1 MRKISTVLYRTKIG
15 RALAVMSSRDQR
27 LIPLVVILQIFLSV
41 LDLFGVLIVGAL
53 GALSVSGI
61 NSGEKLSQ
69 VTSLLKFLHISEFS
83 FRNQAIVLGLLS
95 TSFLLGRTFASIFF
109 TRKIIFFFSRRGAS
123 ISSELVN
130 RLLSQPLLFIQRN
143 TSQQTLFALTRGVEL
158 LTMHVLANAVVLGSD
173 IFLLLILT
181 LGLFLVSPTTAIGLF
196 LIFTSTGLI
205 LHRLMFT
212 RAGKLGQTSSEISIK
227 SNEQVVEVLSSY
239 RDSIVRFR
247 RQHYAREIAKKRLRL
262 SEYSAEL
269 FFMPYISK
277 YIIESTV
284 LIGGLI
290 IVASQFLVD
299 NPARAAAN
307 LGIFMAAATRIAP
320 SVLRLQQGVVQIN
333 SSFSQATPTLDL
345 VSDLQEVILGD
356 ESNDEFNI
364 EHEGFTSKIELDSV
378 TFRYPGNPALAIENF
393 SLLIKP
399 GSLVAIVGSS
409 GAGKT
414 TLIDLILGIL
424 KPDKGSV
431 KISGQPP
438 LMATA
443 KWPGAIGYVPQDV
456 LIVNGTIRE
465 NIALGFPIEVATDEL
480 VSDALGIAQ
489 LVDFVKT
496 LPNGVDTEVGE
507 RGTRLSGG
515 ERQRLGI
522 ARAAFTKPQLL
533 ILDEATSSLDGETE
547 LLISKAIELLLETTT
562 VILIAHRLSTV
573 RDAGTVIYLDNGR
586 ARASGSIEEVRRLVP
601 DFDRQ
606 AKLMG
611 L

>member
-1 MRKISTVLYRTKIG
+1 MSKFLKALDRTKIG
-15 RALAVMSSRDQR
+15 RAVAIMSTRDQR
-27 LIPLVVILQIFLSV
+27 LIPLVIMLQIFLSI

-61 NSGEKLSQ
+61 NSNDQLSQ
-69 VTSLLKFLHISEFS
+69 VTSLLNFLRVSDLS
-83 FRNQAIVLGLLS
+83 FRNQAVILGILS
-95 TSFLLGRTFASIFF
+95 ISFLLGRTFASIYF
-109 TRKIIFFFSRRGAS
+109 TRKIIFFFSRRGAL
-123 ISSELVN
+123 ISSDLVN

-143 TSQQTLFALTRGVEL
+143 TTQQTLFALTRGVEL
-158 LTMHVLANAVVLGSD
+158 LTMHVLANMVVLGSD

-181 LGLFLVSPTTAIGLF
+181 LGLFLVSPITAIGLF
-196 LIFTSTGLI
+196 LIFCSTGFI
-205 LHRLMFT
+205 LHRLMFI
-212 RAGKLGQTSSEISIK
+212 RAGILGETSSEMSIK

-247 RQHYAREIAKKRLRL
+247 RQHYGKEIAKKRLSL

-284 LIGGLI
+284 LVGGLI

-320 SVLRLQQGVVQIN
+320 SVLRLQQGIVQIN
-333 SSFSQATPTLDL
+333 SSFSQATPTLEL
-345 VSDLQEVILGD
+345 VSELQEVTLGD
-356 ESNDEFNI
+356 EVNDEFNI
-364 EHEGFTSKIELDSV
+364 EHKGFTFYIYIDFV
-378 TFRYPGNPALAIENF
+378 TFRYPGSASLAIKDF
-393 SLLIKP
+393 SLRIKP
-399 GSLVAIVGSS
+399 GTLVAVVGSS

-431 KISGQPP
+431 KISGQSP

-443 KWPGAIGYVPQDV
+443 MWPGAIGYVPQDV
-456 LIVNGTIRE
+456 LIINGTIRE
-465 NIALGFPIEVATDEL
+465 NIALGYPIEVATDDL
-480 VSDALGIAQ
+480 VSDALDIAQ

-547 LLISKAIELLLETTT
+547 LMISKTIDLLLETTT

-573 RDAGTVIYLDNGR
+573 RDADTVIYLDSGS
-586 ARASGSIEEVRRLVP
+586 ARASGSFEELRRLLP